1 VNNTFD
7 SVLEE
12 VWEENLREISA
23 RLFEE

>member
-7 SVLEE
+7 SVLED
-12 VWEENLREISA
+12 VWEENLRGISA

>member
-7 SVLEE
+7 SVLED